1 MGTKTRK
8 DPAQSLWIEDKYNK
22 DLQTAM
28 KTYSDGMI
36 ELMVKHADNLELLR
50 EKLDEYKSEAI
61 ETVFRPLAKKYV
73 TLSAQ
78 QGGKF
83 AKLQLKHA
91 KT

>member
-1 MGTKTRK
+1 MTKKTDK
-8 DPAQSLWIEDKYNK
+8 DPTQSLWIEDKYNK
-22 DLQTAM
+22 DLQMTM

-36 ELMVKHADNLELLR
+36 ELMVKHADNLETLR
-50 EKLDEYKSEAI
+50 EKLDEYKA
-61 ETVFRPLAKKYV
+61 ETIKSVFRPLAKKYV